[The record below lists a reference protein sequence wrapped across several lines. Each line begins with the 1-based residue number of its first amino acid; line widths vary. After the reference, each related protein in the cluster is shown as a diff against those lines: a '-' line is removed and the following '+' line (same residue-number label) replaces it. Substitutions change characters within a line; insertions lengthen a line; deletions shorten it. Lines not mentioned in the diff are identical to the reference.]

1 MSNRVHETEAQQIL
15 ETAYDQKVGRE
26 GSSENPVVLSC
37 GGIFIPQPRNQPL
50 QYHVVNTA
58 NEDSSAKVMSGVV
71 PQSMLQLVM
80 AKESMN

>member
-1 MSNRVHETEAQQIL
+1 MSRLHETEAQQIL

-37 GGIFIPQPRNQPL
+37 GGIFIPQPRNRPI
-50 QYHVVNTA
+50 QYHVLNTA
-58 NEDSSAKVMSGVV
+58 SEESSAKVVSGVV
-71 PQSMLQLVM
+71 PQNMLQLVM